1 MGSGETKDEAV
12 FSDSFIQLYK
22 NILNPGTIE
31 FNDEEAT
38 KQTLKK
44 PTKTKPGETEKPEKT
59 ESTNFVK
66 INFPAKNGNINFL
79 QTNEDEEFLK
89 KRQKLL
95 YSSIYIINSI
105 NYLNKILSSNT
116 VKESINKYK
125 LKEFPLETKTFDGKK
140 MFENDL
146 TEIKPL
152 SNNLILLDGLNTG
165 GIEETGGKK
174 FEYQFIQDFLKIL
187 KPEEEKDEGEEK
199 DEVDIHKFNINIV
212 RPCRDK
218 KDCSEK
224 LEIKKSHFNTLE
236 KLDELISIIL
246 EDTLEQTLR
255 SFQKFVASSH
265 GLLDVHHVI
274 KQFLNYSF
282 VTTFSIISPNKF
294 CAIFL

>member
-1 MGSGETKDEAV
+1 KRNFFPLGSGETKDEAV

-187 KPEEEKDEGEEK
+187 KP
-199 DEVDIHKFNINIV
+199 
-212 RPCRDK
+212 
-218 KDCSEK
+218 
-224 LEIKKSHFNTLE
+224 
-236 KLDELISIIL
+236 
-246 EDTLEQTLR
+246 
-255 SFQKFVASSH
+255 
-265 GLLDVHHVI
+265 
-274 KQFLNYSF
+274 
-282 VTTFSIISPNKF
+282 
-294 CAIFL
+294 